1 MQAQPIKYM
10 IRIIISILIL
20 TSFMQQAIG
29 EQKLIDSI
37 VAIVNEDVISK
48 RELELRIELIRTEFA
63 QSNRSLPEP
72 ETLYRQALE
81 IMVSDSILL
90 QEANSRGVKITDGQ
104 LNQAMKNIAREN
116 SLSLAG
122 FRQALIDNGFDY
134 DGYRK
139 SLRKD
144 LMINTL
150 RRQYAARSSTV
161 TQTEV
166 DDFMRRTGVDGVEY
180 EYQLAHILIALPDA
194 ASPEQVNTALET
206 ANSIKKRLS
215 QGEQFAQLANE
226 FSSGS
231 NALQGGDLGWRKKA
245 EVPSLFSNAVVEMS
259 PGDFAGPI
267 RSASGFHIVSMND
280 RRDIQQVLTE
290 QTRSRHILMRSNDL
304 ISEED
309 AKSRLNELRDQILG
323 GEDFGK
329 LARLYSVDYAS
340 GAEGGDIGWIEPG
353 GTVAEYETVT
363 KTLTPGQVS
372 QPFRSQYGWH
382 IVEVTDRRI
391 VDETEESKRRKI
403 ESQLLQQKQREA
415 FDIWKRRLRDE
426 AYVVFPNDQT

>member
-1 MQAQPIKYM
+1 M
-10 IRIIISILIL
+10 IRIIIAILTL
-20 TSFMQQAIG
+20 TSFIPQAMG
-29 EQKLIDSI
+29 EQKTIDSI

-48 RELELRIELIRTEFA
+48 RELESRVEIIRTEFT
-63 QSNRSLPEP
+63 QSGRSLPEP

-90 QEANSRGVKITDGQ
+90 QEANNRGIKITDGQ

-116 SLSLAG
+116 SLSLVE
-122 FRQALIDNGFDY
+122 FRRALIDNGLDY
-134 DGYRK
+134 EEYRK

-161 TQTEV
+161 TQTEI
-166 DDFMRRTGVDGVEY
+166 DDFMRRTGTDGVEY
-180 EYQLAHILIALPDA
+180 EYKLAHILIALPDA
-194 ASPEQVNTALET
+194 ASPAQVNTAFEI

-226 FSSGS
+226 LSSGS
-231 NALQGGDLGWRKKA
+231 TALQGGDLGWRKKA
-245 EVPSLFSNAVVEMS
+245 EVPSLFSSAVLEME
-259 PGDFAGPI
+259 PGEFAGPI
-267 RSASGFHIVSMND
+267 RSASGFHIVSVSD
-280 RRDIQQVLTE
+280 RRNVQQVLTE

-309 AKSRLNELRDQILG
+309 AKSRLSELRDQILG

-363 KTLTPGQVS
+363 KTLQAGQIS
-372 QPFRSQYGWH
+372 QPFRSQFGWH
-382 IVEVTDRRI
+382 IVEVTDRRV
-391 VDETEESKRRKI
+391 VDETEESKRNKI
-403 ESQLLQQKQREA
+403 ESQLLQQKQSEA
-415 FDIWKRRLRDE
+415 FDIWRRRLRDE
-426 AYVVFPNDQT
+426 AYVVFPNAQT